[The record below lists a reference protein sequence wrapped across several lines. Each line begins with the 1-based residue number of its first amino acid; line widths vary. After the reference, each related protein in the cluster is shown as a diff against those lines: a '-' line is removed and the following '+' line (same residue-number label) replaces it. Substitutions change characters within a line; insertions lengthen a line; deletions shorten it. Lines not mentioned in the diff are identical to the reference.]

1 MVNRELAE
9 ILGSFLALAEF
20 AKETPDVQQELLR
33 DKLIDLLEEFE
44 NYDQANSRRLS

>member
-20 AKETPDVQQELLR
+20 AKENRGVKQELLR
-33 DKLIDLLEEFE
+33 DRLIDLLEEFE
-44 NYDQANSRRLS
+44 NYVQANSRRLS

>member
-9 ILGSFLALAEF
+9 ILGRFLALAEF
-20 AKETPDVQQELLR
+20 AKEAPDVEQEFLR